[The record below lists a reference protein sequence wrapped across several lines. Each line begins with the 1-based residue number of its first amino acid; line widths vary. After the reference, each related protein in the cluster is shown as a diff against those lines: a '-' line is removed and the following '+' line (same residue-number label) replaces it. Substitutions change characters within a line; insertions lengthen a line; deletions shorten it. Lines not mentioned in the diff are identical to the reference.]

1 MCSECEEPW
10 RQEACE
16 DDSVKVKV
24 MSLNQARA
32 AAAELKLFLEENKC
46 KSQDDTKQVC
56 AELSRMIV
64 TVQPAVNVFFGL
76 RRPAGTQF
84 SKFMPLMPSSDPI

>member
-56 AELSRMIV
+56 AE
-64 TVQPAVNVFFGL
+64 
-76 RRPAGTQF
+76 
-84 SKFMPLMPSSDPI
+84 PLTLASPCKTSTRAF